1 MLIRPARRLRGR
13 LRVPGDKSV
22 SHRAAMFAALAEGRT
37 RIDNFSSSADCSS
50 TLEALRGL
58 GVEVERDG
66 GVVFVGGA
74 GGGDGVPRFRAPAGP
89 LDCGNSGTTMRL
101 LAGVL
106 AAQPFASVLT
116 GDESLSRRPMRRVME
131 PLGLMGAR
139 LSAEDG
145 HAPLRVEG
153 RRPLKAVE
161 YVSPVA
167 SAQVKSC
174 VLLAGLGAEGRT
186 RVTEPELSRDHT
198 ERMLRWFGVPVES
211 GFGRGGERG
220 ESFSVGLQGPA
231 CLRAR
236 DVTVPGDVSSAAF
249 LVAAAA
255 MLDGSE
261 VTVEGVGLNATR
273 AGLLDRL
280 EGLGAGV
287 RARNVQER
295 CNEPVGE
302 VLARCAGRLRPTREG
317 AGVVRGAAVP
327 GLIDELPLLA
337 VLGTH
342 TEGGIE
348 IRDARELRVKE
359 SDRISAVVTNLRAMG
374 AEVEEFEDGL
384 RVGGPVRLRGAR
396 LQSYG
401 DHRIA
406 MAFAVAG
413 LAAEGETEI
422 EGAEECVAV
431 SFPEFFPLLE
441 SLTER

>member
-1 MLIRPARRLRGR
+1 
-13 LRVPGDKSV
+13 
-22 SHRAAMFAALAEGRT
+22 MFAALAAGRT
-37 RIDNFSSSADCSS
+37 RIDNFASSADCAS

-58 GVEVERDG
+58 GVKVERDG
-66 GVVFVGGA
+66 SVVNIEGA
-74 GGGDGVPRFRAPAGP
+74 GTAGGPPRFSAPAGP

-101 LAGVL
+101 LVGIL

-131 PLGLMGAR
+131 PLELMGAR

-153 RRPLKAVE
+153 RYPLQAIE

-198 ERMLRWFGVPVES
+198 ERMLRWFGVSVES
-211 GFGRGGERG
+211 SFKRGGERG
-220 ESFSVGLQGPA
+220 DSFSVELQGPA
-231 CLRAR
+231 RLTAR
-236 DVTVPGDVSSAAF
+236 DVNVPGDVSSAAF
-249 LVAAAA
+249 LVAAAS

-261 VTVEGVGLNATR
+261 VTIEGVGLNLTR
-273 AGLLDRL
+273 TGLIGRL
-280 EGLGAGV
+280 KALGADV
-287 RARNVQER
+287 HAQNVQEQ

-302 VLARCAGRLRPTREG
+302 VLARCNGRLRPTHEG
-317 AGVVRGAAVP
+317 ADVVRGAAVP

-359 SDRISAVVTNLRAMG
+359 SDRISATVTNLRAMG
-374 AEVEEFEDGL
+374 AEVEEFDDGM
-384 RVGGPVRLRGAR
+384 RVHGPSQLRGAH

-406 MAFAVAG
+406 MAFAVAA
-413 LAAEGETEI
+413 LAARGETEI

>member
-1 MLIRPARRLRGR
+1 
-13 LRVPGDKSV
+13 
-22 SHRAAMFAALAEGRT
+22 MFAALAEGRT
-37 RIDNFSSSADCSS
+37 CIDNFASSADCAS

-66 GVVFVGGA
+66 SVVFVEGL
-74 GGGDGVPRFRAPAGP
+74 GDADGTPRFRAPAGP

-106 AAQPFASVLT
+106 AAQSFASVLT

-131 PLGLMGAR
+131 PLELMGAR

-153 RRPLKAVE
+153 RRPLKAIE

-211 GFGRGGERG
+211 GFEHGGPFTVE
-220 ESFSVGLQGPA
+220 LQGPA
-231 CLRAR
+231 RLKAR
-236 DVTVPGDVSSAAF
+236 DVTVPGDISSAAF

-255 MLDGSE
+255 MLGGSE
-261 VTVEGVGLNATR
+261 VTVEEVGLNVTR
-273 AGLLDRL
+273 TGLLDRL
-280 EGLGAGV
+280 KGLGADV
-287 RARNVQER
+287 RSQNVHER

-302 VLARCAGRLRPTREG
+302 VLARSAGRLKPRHEG
-317 AGVVRGAAVP
+317 AALVRGAAIP

-359 SDRISAVVTNLRAMG
+359 SDRISASVTNLRAMG

-384 RVGGPVRLRGAR
+384 RVEGPVQLRGAR

-401 DHRIA
+401 DHRIG
-406 MAFAVAG
+406 MAFAAAA

>member
-1 MLIRPARRLRGR
+1 
-13 LRVPGDKSV
+13 
-22 SHRAAMFAALAEGRT
+22 MFAALAAGRT
-37 RIDNFSSSADCSS
+37 RIENFASSADCAS
-50 TLEALRGL
+50 TLEVLRGL
-58 GVEVERDG
+58 GVGIERDG
-66 GVVFVGGA
+66 GVVTVEGA
-74 GGGDGVPRFRAPAGP
+74 GGDGGAPSFRAPAAP

-106 AAQPFASVLT
+106 AAQPFESVLV

-139 LSAEDG
+139 LSAVDG

-153 RRPLKAVE
+153 RRPLKAIE

-198 ERMLRWFGVPVES
+198 ERMLRWFGVNVES
-211 GFGRGGERG
+211 GFARGGGSEG
-220 ESFSVGLQGPA
+220 SGDTFTVELEGPA
-231 CLRAR
+231 RLTAR

-249 LVAAAA
+249 LIAAAA

-261 VTVEGVGLNATR
+261 VTIEGVGLNGTR
-273 AGLLDRL
+273 TGLIGRL
-280 EGLGAGV
+280 EALGADV
-287 RARNVQER
+287 RGLNVRER
-295 CNEPVGE
+295 CHEPVGD
-302 VLARCAGRLRPTREG
+302 VLARCAGRLKPVREG
-317 AGVVRGAAVP
+317 AGLVRGAAIP

-342 TEGGIE
+342 TEGGVE

-359 SDRISAVVTNLRAMG
+359 SDRIAATAANLRAMG
-374 AEVEEFEDGL
+374 ARVEEFEDGM
-384 RVGGPVRLRGAR
+384 RVEGPVRLRGAR

-422 EGAEECVAV
+422 EGARQCVAV